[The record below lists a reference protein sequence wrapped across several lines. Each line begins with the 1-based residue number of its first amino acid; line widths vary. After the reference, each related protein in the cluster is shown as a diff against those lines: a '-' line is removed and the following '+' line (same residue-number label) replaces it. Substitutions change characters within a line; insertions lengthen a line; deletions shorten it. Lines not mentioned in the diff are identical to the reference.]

1 MDSRNYSVWLCL
13 LVVLSGALG
22 WALSADGWEESLK
35 RVMWMGIT
43 FMTGMA
49 FVYQRE
55 ADRINATT
63 DRVSKQTKLE
73 D

>member
-22 WALSADGWEESLK
+22 WALSADGWEECLK
-35 RVMWMGIT
+35 RVIWLLIT
-43 FMTGMA
+43 FLAGQA

-55 ADRINATT
+55 ADRINATAN
-63 DRVSKQTKLE
+63 RISKQTKLE